1 VNQIDSKWTRVFAA
15 VTAHDVIA
23 RLHNSSGEFFMATQ
37 TMPKRKPVTFA
48 VRFQVFL
55 HALLFVLGMSTI
67 IVFVFGGATTIFGR
81 LLYDARDWI
90 TRIGGIVVIIFGLH
104 TLGII
109 KIPFLNY
116 DTRKQYSGGA
126 SFGSSYLMGIFFTAG
141 WTPCIGVTL
150 GAIMTM
156 GLVQEQ
162 AYTAMILAAAY
173 ALGLGLPFLVM
184 GLLID
189 RATNILRRLRKYIR
203 AFEIVTG
210 VFLILLGILL
220 FSGQMTQFAAVASR
234 SGLLVDTS
242 GMETGEA
249 TIPIAFFAGLLSFLS
264 PCVLPLVPAYLGY
277 LGGRAVTQ
285 VADETTA

>member
-1 VNQIDSKWTRVFAA
+1 MT
-15 VTAHDVIA
+15 
-23 RLHNSSGEFFMATQ
+23 TQ
-37 TMPKRKPVTFA
+37 AMPKRQPITVA
-48 VRFQVFL
+48 LRFQVFL
-55 HALLFVLGMSTI
+55 HAALFVLGIATI
-67 IVFVFGGATTIFGR
+67 IVFVFGGATTLFGR
-81 LLYDARDWI
+81 LLYDAREWI

-104 TLGII
+104 TLGMI

-162 AYTAMILAAAY
+162 AFTAMILAAAY

-210 VFLILLGILL
+210 IFLVVLGILL
-220 FSGQMTQFAAVASR
+220 LSGQMTQFAAAAAR
-234 SGLLVDTS
+234 AGLLVDTS
-242 GMETGEA
+242 SLETGEA
-249 TIPIAFFAGLLSFLS
+249 TIPIALFAGLLSFLS

-277 LGGRAVTQ
+277 LGGRAVNQ
-285 VADETTA
+285 VAEEKAA

>member
-1 VNQIDSKWTRVFAA
+1 
-15 VTAHDVIA
+15 
-23 RLHNSSGEFFMATQ
+23 MATQ
-37 TMPKRKPVTFA
+37 TMPKRKAVTFA
-48 VRFQVFL
+48 MRFQVFL
-55 HALLFVLGMSTI
+55 HAVLFVLGMSTV
-67 IVFVFGGATTIFGR
+67 IVLLFGGATT
-81 LLYDARDWI
+81 LLGSVLFDARDWI
-90 TRIGGIVVIIFGLH
+90 TRIGGLVVIVFGLH

-116 DTRKQYSGGA
+116 DTRKQYSGST

-150 GAIMTM
+150 GAIMTLGFAQDKSLM
-156 GLVQEQ
+156 
-162 AYTAMILAAAY
+162 AMVLAAAY
-173 ALGLGLPFLVM
+173 ALGLGVPFLIM

-210 VFLILLGILL
+210 VFLILLGIFLIT
-220 FSGQMTQFAAVASR
+220 GQMTQFASVAAQA
-234 SGLLVDTS
+234 GLLIDTS
-242 GMETGEA
+242 AVETGEA

-277 LGGRAVTQ
+277 LGGRAVNQ
-285 VADETTA
+285 VADEKAA

>member
-1 VNQIDSKWTRVFAA
+1 MT
-15 VTAHDVIA
+15 
-23 RLHNSSGEFFMATQ
+23 TQ
-37 TMPKRKPVTFA
+37 TMPKRTPVTFA
-48 VRFQVFL
+48 MRFQVFM
-55 HALLFVLGMSTI
+55 HAVMFVLGMSTI
-67 IVFVFGGATTIFGR
+67 IVLLFGGAATILGS
-81 LLYDARDWI
+81 LLFDARDLI

-104 TLGII
+104 TLGIV

-116 DTRKQYSGGA
+116 DTRRQHSGGT

-162 AYTAMILAAAY
+162 AFMAMILAAAY

-203 AFEIVTG
+203 TFEIITG
-210 VFLILLGILL
+210 VFLILLGITL
-220 FSGQMTQFAAVASR
+220 FTGQM
-234 SGLLVDTS
+234 
-242 GMETGEA
+242 
-249 TIPIAFFAGLLSFLS
+249 
-264 PCVLPLVPAYLGY
+264 
-277 LGGRAVTQ
+277 
-285 VADETTA
+285 

>member
-1 VNQIDSKWTRVFAA
+1 
-15 VTAHDVIA
+15 
-23 RLHNSSGEFFMATQ
+23 M
-37 TMPKRKPVTFA
+37 
-48 VRFQVFL
+48 RFQVFT
-55 HALLFVLGMSTI
+55 HALLFVLGMSTV
-67 IVFVFGGATTIFGR
+67 IVLLFGGATT
-81 LLYDARDWI
+81 LLGSVLFDARDWI
-90 TRIGGIVVIIFGLH
+90 TRIGGLVVIVFGLH

-116 DTRKQYSGGA
+116 DTRKQYSGGT

-150 GAIMTM
+150 GAIMTL
-156 GLVQEQ
+156 GFAQDRSFQ
-162 AYTAMILAAAY
+162 AMILAAAY
-173 ALGLGLPFLVM
+173 ALGLGVPFLIM

-189 RATNILRRLRKYIR
+189 RATNILRRLRRYIR

-210 VFLILLGILL
+210 VFLILLGIFLL
-220 FSGQMTQFAAVASR
+220 TGQMTQFAALAAQ

-242 GMETGEA
+242 GIETGEA

-277 LGGRAVTQ
+277 LGGRAVNQ
-285 VADETTA
+285 VADEPAA

>member
-1 VNQIDSKWTRVFAA
+1 MT
-15 VTAHDVIA
+15 
-23 RLHNSSGEFFMATQ
+23 TQ
-37 TMPKRKPVTFA
+37 AMPQRKPVTFA

-55 HALLFVLGMSTI
+55 HAVMFVLGLSTI
-67 IVFVFGGATTIFGR
+67 IVFVFGGATTFLGR
-81 LLYDARDWI
+81 VLFDYRDWI
-90 TRIGGIVVIIFGLH
+90 TRIGGAVVIIFGLH
-104 TLGII
+104 TLGIF

-126 SFGSSYLMGIFFTAG
+126 SFGSSYLMGIFFAAG
-141 WTPCIGVTL
+141 WSPCIGVTL

-156 GLVQEQ
+156 GLTQEQ
-162 AYTAMILAAAY
+162 AGTAMILAAAY

-210 VFLILLGILL
+210 VFLIILGIMLL
-220 FSGQMTQFAAVASR
+220 TGQMTQFASAASR
-234 SGLLVDTS
+234 LGLLVDAS
-242 GMETGEA
+242 AIETGEA
-249 TIPIAFFAGLLSFLS
+249 TIPIAFVAGLLSFLS

-277 LGGRAVTQ
+277 LGGRAVNQ
-285 VADETTA
+285 VAEEASA

>member
-1 VNQIDSKWTRVFAA
+1 
-15 VTAHDVIA
+15 
-23 RLHNSSGEFFMATQ
+23 MATSAA
-37 TMPKRKPVTFA
+37 PARRPVTF
-48 VRFQVFL
+48 VMRFQVFV

-67 IVFVFGGATTIFGR
+67 IVFVFGGATTFLGR
-81 LLYDARDWI
+81 VLYDYQNVL
-90 TRIGGIVVIIFGLH
+90 TFVGGIVVVIFGLH

-116 DTRKQYSGGA
+116 DTRRQYSGGT
-126 SFGSSYLMGIFFTAG
+126 SFGSSYLMGIFFAAG
-141 WTPCIGVTL
+141 WSPCIGLTL

-156 GLVQEQ
+156 GLSQEQ
-162 AYTAMILAAAY
+162 AIMAMVLAAAY

-210 VFLILLGILL
+210 VFLILLGIMLMT
-220 FSGQMTQFAAVASR
+220 GQMTQFAAAASR
-234 SGLLVDTS
+234 GGLLVDTS
-242 GMETGEA
+242 GIETGEA
-249 TIPIAFFAGLLSFLS
+249 TIPLAFIAGLLSFLS

-277 LGGRAVTQ
+277 LGGRAVNQ
-285 VADETTA
+285 VVDERAG

>member
-1 VNQIDSKWTRVFAA
+1 LAFTRWG
-15 VTAHDVIA
+15 
-23 RLHNSSGEFFMATQ
+23 S
-37 TMPKRKPVTFA
+37 
-48 VRFQVFL
+48 
-55 HALLFVLGMSTI
+55 
-67 IVFVFGGATTIFGR
+67 
-81 LLYDARDWI
+81 
-90 TRIGGIVVIIFGLH
+90 
-104 TLGII
+104 

-162 AYTAMILAAAY
+162 AFTAMILAAAY

-210 VFLILLGILL
+210 VFLILLGIC
-220 FSGQMTQFAAVASR
+220 GGR
-234 SGLLVDTS
+234 
-242 GMETGEA
+242 
-249 TIPIAFFAGLLSFLS
+249 
-264 PCVLPLVPAYLGY
+264 PLVPAYLGY
-277 LGGRAVTQ
+277 LGGRAVNQ
-285 VADETTA
+285 VAEETPA

>member
-1 VNQIDSKWTRVFAA
+1 MI
-15 VTAHDVIA
+15 
-23 RLHNSSGEFFMATQ
+23 TQ
-37 TMPKRKPVTFA
+37 TLPKRKAVTFA
-48 VRFQVFL
+48 MRFQVFM
-55 HALLFVLGMSTI
+55 HAVMFVLGMSTI
-67 IVFVFGGATTIFGR
+67 IVLFFGGAAAILGGLWG
-81 LLYDARDWI
+81 LLFDARDWL
-90 TRIGGIVVIIFGLH
+90 TRLGGIVVIIFGLH

-116 DTRKQYSGGA
+116 DTRKQYSGST

-156 GLVQEQ
+156 GMVQEQ
-162 AYTAMILAAAY
+162 AIMSMILAAAY
-173 ALGLGLPFLVM
+173 ALGLGVPFLIM

-189 RATNILRRLRKYIR
+189 RATSILRRLRKYIR

-220 FSGQMTQFAAVASR
+220 LTGQMTQFASVAAR

-242 GMETGEA
+242 GLETGEA

-277 LGGRAVTQ
+277 LGGRAVNQ
-285 VADETTA
+285 VAEEPAA

>member
-1 VNQIDSKWTRVFAA
+1 
-15 VTAHDVIA
+15 
-23 RLHNSSGEFFMATQ
+23 MATQ
-37 TMPKRKPVTFA
+37 TMPKRKVVTFA
-48 VRFQVFL
+48 MRFQVFM
-55 HALLFVLGMSTI
+55 HAVLFVLGMSTV
-67 IVFVFGGATTIFGR
+67 IVLLFGGAATIFGG
-81 LLYDARDWI
+81 LSSLVFNTRDWI

-116 DTRKQYSGGA
+116 DTRKQYSGGT

-156 GLVQEQ
+156 ALAQEK
-162 AYTAMILAAAY
+162 AYTALILTAAY
-173 ALGLGLPFLVM
+173 ALGLGVPFLIM

-210 VFLILLGILL
+210 VFLILLGIMLL
-220 FSGQMTQFAAVASR
+220 SGQMTQFASVAAR
-234 SGLLVDTS
+234 AGLLLDTS
-242 GMETGEA
+242 GLETGEA

-277 LGGRAVTQ
+277 LGGRAVNQ
-285 VADETTA
+285 VAEEPAA

>member
-1 VNQIDSKWTRVFAA
+1 
-15 VTAHDVIA
+15 
-23 RLHNSSGEFFMATQ
+23 MATQ
-37 TMPKRKPVTFA
+37 VMPKRKPVTA
-48 VRFQVFL
+48 AMRFQVFL
-55 HALLFVLGMSTI
+55 HAAFFVLGISTI
-67 IVFVFGGATTIFGR
+67 IVFVFGGAATVFGR
-81 LLYDARDWI
+81 LLYDARDLI
-90 TRIGGIVVIIFGLH
+90 TRLGGIVVIIFGLH

-156 GLVQEQ
+156 GMVQEQ
-162 AYTAMILAAAY
+162 AFTAMILAAAY
-173 ALGLGLPFLVM
+173 ALGLGVPFLIM

-220 FSGQMTQFAAVASR
+220 LTGQMTQFAAIASR
-234 SGLLVDTS
+234 SGLLIDTS
-242 GMETGEA
+242 SVETGQA
-249 TIPIAFFAGLLSFLS
+249 TIPIAMFAGLLSFLS

-277 LGGRAVTQ
+277 LGGRAVNQ
-285 VADETTA
+285 VAEETPA